1 MNRDNEAEVNIGS
14 WGRELGMRTLEATQ
28 SVKSGVEEADECI
41 APITGGGAVV
51 SEQTIR
57 IKCPNLTCQKILAV
71 PISSRGKNVR
81 CRSCGGTIRVPNQA
95 KVVPTPEG
103 KEEKAGKSAG

>member
-1 MNRDNEAEVNIGS
+1 M
-14 WGRELGMRTLEATQ
+14 
-28 SVKSGVEEADECI
+28 
-41 APITGGGAVV
+41 

-81 CRSCGGTIRVPNQA
+81 CRSCGGTIRVPSPA
-95 KVVPTPEG
+95 KVAEAPAKG
-103 KEEKAGKSAG
+103 DKADKAGKAA